1 MLNAFKNKRIHSR
14 VKGNATEVIFND
26 FSIKENLRLVKAK
39 FSEKYKRPIILMEN
53 KNNFK
58 FGPKLYLSSKNPIKK
73 NKEKKIKKITK
84 LK

>member
-1 MLNAFKNKRIHSR
+1 LYGDVTVSKKY
-14 VKGNATEVIFND
+14 
-26 FSIKENLRLVKAK
+26 SI
-39 FSEKYKRPIILMEN
+39 N

-73 NKEKKIKKITK
+73 NKEKKRKKITK